1 MQDQAKSE
9 LAAQAAA
16 GRLLIGLVGQPNVG
30 KSSLLNALFAHNRVS
45 ATYTCVECDLHVC
58 CVRLARVLCVRE
70 WCARVLW

>member
-16 GRLLIGLVGQPNVG
+16 SRLLIGLVGQPNVG

-45 ATYTCVECDLHVC
+45 ALAHVVVCERGMHVC
-58 CVRLARVLCVRE
+58 CVRE
-70 WCARVLW
+70 WYARVLW